1 MTETTKKRLTTFSQV
16 NFRKKHEILDQLNK
30 SIKSYIKMFDA
41 AGQLG
46 PPAQVGL
53 SVYSHHSE
61 RDARRSSTE

>member
-1 MTETTKKRLTTFSQV
+1 
-16 NFRKKHEILDQLNK
+16 
-30 SIKSYIKMFDA
+30 MFDA